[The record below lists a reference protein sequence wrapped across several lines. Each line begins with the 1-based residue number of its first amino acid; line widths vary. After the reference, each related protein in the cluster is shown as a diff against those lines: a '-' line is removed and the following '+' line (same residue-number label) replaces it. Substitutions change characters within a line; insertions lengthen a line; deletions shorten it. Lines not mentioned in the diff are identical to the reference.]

1 MHFLATQQIG
11 IEDAGKA
18 RDLQQEPA
26 DILVFSAADS
36 ELKML
41 ALAYAELLKEGFTR
55 SLRLVPLRDLQH
67 PASVD
72 LYIEKTLARSKLV
85 IARLL
90 GGQSYFPYFC
100 EQVEQTC
107 RENNIP
113 NKILLAF
120 LAGEGQE
127 DTSLYRRSTIA
138 ETQARALYRCLLH
151 GGRENAKT
159 FLRIAADLLDK
170 NEQPLTQNKPLAKNT
185 IYSKIQFLP
194 EAGLYLAKNSPKT
207 KPRTK
212 HQRTH
217 KAMLLFYRALRQA
230 EDLEPI
236 DALIA
241 ACADEGVELVALHV
255 ASLKSEQS
263 LAFLHRQIAEHNPR
277 LFINAT
283 GFALGEGKDPLANCD
298 CPVLQVALASLERK
312 AWQESSQGLS
322 PTDLAMQVVLS
333 EMDGRIFTRA
343 IAFKE
348 RAERD
353 AQTQFSP
360 SVLLA
365 VPDRCTFVARKAAA
379 WLRLASLENSAKR
392 LAIVLHNY
400 PSRDGRIANGVGLDT
415 PRALQTILRN
425 LKQEG
430 YDLGE
435 TSDAD
440 LAAEN
445 LLARLKAGPTNEQ
458 PQREQQNPQESRA
471 RLCFSDYERLLQEL
485 APSLQEA
492 TQRVWGDARD
502 DPFFRAD
509 REFFALPTLLLGKVA
524 LVLQP
529 SRGYERDA
537 DAIAHDPNLPPPHA
551 YLAQYLWLQHRW
563 QSSALV
569 HVGKH
574 GTAEW
579 LPGKA
584 VAMSRECA
592 CEAVLGAVPHFYPFI
607 VSDPGEGT
615 QAKRRGAAVIID
627 HLSPPLARA
636 ELYGDSAA
644 LETLLDE
651 YTEARV
657 MHPRRAN
664 LLASEIAE
672 LGKRSGLLE
681 EMAKPSSG
689 EEQEQEEEQDWTKI
703 DEWDEDK
710 RNAMLARLDGHLCEL
725 KELQIRGGLHR
736 FGEQQSNAKRAESLS
751 ALLRL
756 PRGERA
762 GEESLLR
769 AIVQDHNLKGCNL
782 EFDPLDPDG
791 YATPWQFSGKETI
804 PKVLA
809 AFATKKP
816 RCCGDVVATLEAYAL
831 ALVKGEVSLPDEG
844 SVATR
849 AVLENLRS
857 VVAPRFDA
865 CAERETLGLLRGLAG
880 KRVAPGPSGAPS
892 RARLDVL
899 PTGRNFYSL
908 DVRAVP
914 TPSAWQLGWRS
925 AALLVERYCEE
936 HGRYPQRMALSA
948 WGTAC
953 MRTGGEDLAQML
965 ALMGAKPLWQ
975 QGSGRVEAFEILPL
989 DILGRPRVDVTLRIS
1004 GFFRDA
1010 FPRLLLLLE
1019 AATRAIAALEEPAE
1033 DNPLAALVKK
1043 EQAKWGDAAFYR
1055 IFGSAPGSYGT
1066 GLNVPIDSG
1075 QWQDE
1080 KELAHTYLQH
1090 SAYAY
1095 TGEGGAQKIILERA
1109 ALERRLEN
1117 LDAIVHNQDNREH
1130 DLLDSDDY
1138 YQFEGGLA
1146 VSAKTL
1152 SQDGKSPVIYHNDHS
1167 RPFAPR
1173 ILRLEQELARVVRAR
1188 AANPKW
1194 IEAMRQHGYKGAS
1207 EIAATLDY
1215 LFAFAATTG
1224 LVKQRHFEAL
1234 FDAYLKDSETRNFLA
1249 RVNPDALQETAARFQ
1264 EARQRNLWTTRRNDV
1279 PQLLEEIL
1287 ALASS

>member
-11 IEDAGKA
+11 IDDAGKA

-41 ALAYAELLKEGFTR
+41 SHAYAELREEGFAR

-100 EQVEQTC
+100 EQVEAIC
-107 RENNIP
+107 RENN
-113 NKILLAF
+113 ILLAF
-120 LAGEGQE
+120 LAGEGLE
-127 DTSLYRRSTIA
+127 DESLYRRSTIA
-138 ETQARALYRCLLH
+138 ETPARALYRCLLH

-159 FLRIAADLLDK
+159 FLRIAAGLLDK
-170 NEQPLTQNKPLAKNT
+170 NEQPQTQSKPQ
-185 IYSKIQFLP
+185 SKIQFLP
-194 EAGLYLAKNSPKT
+194 EAGLYVPKNSQ
-207 KPRTK
+207 KPAQESTLAPA
-212 HQRTH
+212 H
-217 KAMLLFYRALRQA
+217 KAMLLFYRALVQA
-230 EDLEPI
+230 EDTEPI

-241 ACADEGVELVALHV
+241 ACADEGVELVALYV

-283 GFALGEGKDPLANCD
+283 GFALGEGNDPLANCD
-298 CPVLQVALASLERK
+298 CPTLQVALASLERK
-312 AWQESSQGLS
+312 AWEESNQGLS
-322 PTDLAMQVVLS
+322 PSDLAMQVVLT

-348 RAERD
+348 RATRD

-360 SVLLA
+360 TALLA
-365 VPDRCTFVARKAAA
+365 VPDRCTFVAKKAAA

-400 PSRDGRIANGVGLDT
+400 PARDGRIANGVGLDT

-425 LKQEG
+425 LQQEG

-435 TSDAD
+435 NSDAD
-440 LAAEN
+440 LTAEN

-458 PQREQQNPQESRA
+458 PQREQNSQERRA
-471 RLCFSDYERLLQEL
+471 RLCLADYERFFQEKIFGL

-492 TQRVWGDARD
+492 TQRVWGEARD

-509 REFFALPTLLLGKVA
+509 GEFFALPTLLLGKIAV
-524 LVLQP
+524 VLQP
-529 SRGYERDA
+529 SRGYERDT

-563 QSSALV
+563 QSSALL

-592 CEAVLGAVPHFYPFI
+592 CEAVLGTVPHFYPFI

-644 LETLLDE
+644 LERLLDE

-657 MHPRRAN
+657 LHPRRAN
-664 LLASEIAE
+664 LLASEIVE

-681 EMAKPSSG
+681 ELEKPSSS
-689 EEQEQEEEQDWTKI
+689 EEQEQDWTKL

-710 RNAMLARLDGHLCEL
+710 RNALLARLDGHLCEL

-736 FGEQQSNAKRAESLS
+736 FGEQQSPAKRAESLS

-756 PRGERA
+756 PRGEGA

-769 AIVQDHNLKGCNL
+769 ALVQDHNLKDGNL
-782 EFDPLDPDG
+782 KDGSFAFDPLDPDG
-791 YATPWQFSGKETI
+791 YATPWSTPWEFSGKETL
-804 PKVLA
+804 PKTLA

-844 SVATR
+844 NVATR

-865 CAERETLGLLRGLAG
+865 CAERETAGLLRGLAG
-880 KRVAPGPSGAPS
+880 RRVAPGPSGAPS

-936 HGRYPQRMALSA
+936 HGRYPRRMALSA

-975 QGSGRVEAFEILPL
+975 QGSGRVDAFEILPL

-1019 AATRAIAALEEPAE
+1019 AATRAIADLEEPAC

-1043 EQAKWGDAAFYR
+1043 EQAKWGDAAFHR

-1075 QWQDE
+1075 QWMDE
-1080 KELAHTYLQH
+1080 KELAHTYLRH

-1095 TGEGGAQKIILERA
+1095 TGEGGTQKIILERE
-1109 ALERRLEN
+1109 ALERRLGN

-1146 VSAKTL
+1146 VSAKAL
-1152 SQDGKSPVIYHNDHS
+1152 SKDGKSPPIYHNDHS

-1234 FDAYLKDSETRNFLA
+1234 FDAYLKDSKTRDFLA
-1249 RVNPDALQETAARFQ
+1249 RVNPDALREIAARFQ

-1287 ALASS
+1287 APTSV